1 MTMTTKT
8 MMIEMMIE
16 IAKKY
21 PVADR
26 DGFDTELRAM
36 NTQNEDC
43 DDCKVS
49 KMNEGG
55 DAFDKFKHLLLQHLH
70 DTWACQQDGY
80 ENECD
85 EFNLRNEEPTD
96 VPPTFRGA
104 CADCGQI
111 ETECCLK
118 LKGGK
123 VMCCDCLYP
132 EAPEEEEEEEE
143 TDDE

>member
-8 MMIEMMIE
+8 MMIEI
-16 IAKKY
+16 
-21 PVADR
+21 
-26 DGFDTELRAM
+26 
-36 NTQNEDC
+36 
-43 DDCKVS
+43 
-49 KMNEGG
+49 MNEFL
-55 DAFDKFKHLLLQHLH
+55 AS
-70 DTWACQQDGY
+70 GY

>member
-1 MTMTTKT
+1 MTTNQMT
-8 MMIEMMIE
+8 
-16 IAKKY
+16 
-21 PVADR
+21 
-26 DGFDTELRAM
+26 TM

-55 DAFDKFKHLLLQHLH
+55 CDCQLIKCAECDEEGHKYNHHLCEDGSLRCDDCY
-70 DTWACQQDGY
+70 DTWACEQDGY

-111 ETECCLK
+111 ETECSLK
-118 LKGGK
+118 LVGGK

-132 EAPEEEEEEEE
+132 EAPEEEEEEE